1 MGSDSKRRYK
11 SWELYTC
18 LALNRLAE
26 ELNIDLYQP
35 ELEKKIDTI
44 FEHDVPSLP
53 KVEISYEIKS
63 NHHMTNKVLNKLE
76 EDGLIAITKDERTYR
91 IAITKK
97 GVMYVRKFNDYFIM
111 MYEEMIMD
119 HYRYRQLPSWFRES

>member
-35 ELEKKIDTI
+35 ELETKLDAI

-63 NHHMTNKVLNKLE
+63 NHHMTNKVLTKLE
-76 EDGLIAITKDERTYR
+76 EDGLVIMTKDERTYR

-97 GVMYVRKFNDYFIM
+97 GVMYFRKFNDYFIM

-119 HYRYRQLPSWFRES
+119 HYRYRQLPSWFREP